1 MSEGYYLL
9 NEVLRE
15 LEESLHERSRITKN
29 MKKHIIK
36 LIKGTE
42 KDSEIQYKLIGYLEL
57 LRKNRNV
64 ILTCLRKTG
73 RALNTISGGNVNNL
87 NDIKHILSLIHTLLS
102 YAIMVDF
109 ENDKKI
115 LYKLITISRDNRK
128 YGILTENI
136 NVIRRDYTELKDLWR
151 ETEKLIREIEML
163 MNTIGE

>member
-1 MSEGYYLL
+1 MKEGYYLL
-9 NEVLRE
+9 NEILRE

-36 LIKGTE
+36 LIKGAE
-42 KDSEIQYKLIGYLEL
+42 KDNEIQYKLIGYLEL
-57 LRKNRNV
+57 LRKNRNT

-73 RALNTISGGNVNNL
+73 KVLNTINEGDINNP

-109 ENDKKI
+109 ENDRKI
-115 LYKLITISRDNRK
+115 LYKLITISKNSNK
-128 YGILTENI
+128 YSILTENI
-136 NVIRRDYTELKDLWR
+136 NDIRKDYTELKGLWR

-163 MNTIGE
+163 IDNL